1 MKRLSVRKK
10 LTLWITALMMTLV
23 CIVMA
28 FLFGVSS
35 RVAVQS
41 AQEQLESFVRG
52 NLTGITMENGALQF
66 ADSVQF
72 TRSGM
77 YLLVYNESGALLAGQ
92 TPLSYPATVSFENGL
107 IRPVSDEE
115 ADDVYLTLD
124 FWLPFGWDD
133 GVWVRGVVQQ
143 PELDDAMHRLL
154 DLSLLLLPL
163 VVLVS
168 GVGAYCIVRR
178 AFRPIDRIVAAA
190 GEISEGRDLS
200 RRIGLPPEKDE
211 ISQLA
216 AAFDQMFERLERA
229 FEAES
234 QFTSDA
240 SHELRT
246 PTAVILAQCRE
257 AEQHAQT
264 TEEYAEAVAVIH
276 RQADRISGLIGQLLQ
291 MTRMEQGTAKLS
303 AEQADLS
310 ELAEVVCE
318 EQCTVY
324 PDRDIR
330 TRLQPHVMAW
340 LDVTLMTRVLQNLL
354 ENACRYG
361 GEQITVEV
369 RQEQDEAVLS
379 VLDNGEGIPED
390 QQEKI
395 WKRFY
400 RCESSRS
407 GGQGTGLGLPMVAQ
421 ITAMHG
427 GTVTVSSTQGLGTRF
442 TVRFPVAPKNI

>member
-10 LTLWITALMMTLV
+10 LTLWITALMMALV
-23 CIVMA
+23 CIVLA

-52 NLTGITMENGALQF
+52 NLTSISMENGTLQF
-66 ADSVQF
+66 ADGFQF

-92 TPLSYPATVSFENGL
+92 TPLSYPASVPFENGL

-115 ADDVYLTLD
+115 EDDVYLTLD
-124 FWLPFGWDD
+124 FWLPFGWED

-163 VVLVS
+163 IVLVS

-200 RRIGLPPEKDE
+200 RRIGLPPGKDE

-234 QFTSDA
+234 RFTSDA

-264 TEEYAEAVAVIH
+264 TEDYAEAVAVIH
-276 RQADRISGLIGQLLQ
+276 RQADRISHLIAQLLQ
-291 MTRMEQGTAKLS
+291 MTRMEQGTAQIS
-303 AEQADLS
+303 PEQADLS

-324 PDRDIR
+324 PDRQIR
-330 TRLQPHVMAW
+330 TRLQLHVMAW
-340 LDVTLMTRVLQNLL
+340 FDVALMTRVLQNLL

-369 RQEQDEAVLS
+369 KQEQEQAVLT
-379 VLDNGEGIPED
+379 VFDNGLGIPED

-400 RCESSRS
+400 RCETARS
-407 GGQGTGLGLPMVAQ
+407 AGQGTGLGLPMVAQ
-421 ITAMHG
+421 ITALHG
-427 GTVTVSSTQGLGTRF
+427 GTVTVDSKPGWGTWF
-442 TVRFPVAPKNI
+442 TVRFPIGPKNI

>member
-41 AQEQLESFVRG
+41 AQEQLERFVRG
-52 NLTGITMENGALQF
+52 NLTGITIENGALQF

-133 GVWVRGVVQQ
+133 GVWVRGVVRQ

-190 GEISEGRDLS
+190 EEISEGCDLS
-200 RRIGLPPEKDE
+200 RRIGLPPGKDE

-234 QFTSDA
+234 QFASDA

-246 PTAVILAQCRE
+246 PT
-257 AEQHAQT
+257 
-264 TEEYAEAVAVIH
+264 AVIH

-340 LDVTLMTRVLQNLL
+340 FDVTLMTRVLQNLL

-421 ITAMHG
+421 IIAMHG
-427 GTVTVSSTQGLGTRF
+427 GTVTVNSTQGLGTRF
-442 TVRFPVAPKNI
+442 TVRFPEAPKNI

>member
-41 AQEQLESFVRG
+41 AQEQLERFVRG
-52 NLTGITMENGALQF
+52 NLTGITIENGALQF

-133 GVWVRGVVQQ
+133 GVWARGVVRQ

-190 GEISEGRDLS
+190 EEISEGCDLS
-200 RRIGLPPEKDE
+200 RRIGLPPGKDE

-234 QFTSDA
+234 QFASDA

-276 RQADRISGLIGQLLQ
+276 RQADRISGLIGQLL
-291 MTRMEQGTAKLS
+291 
-303 AEQADLS
+303 
-310 ELAEVVCE
+310 
-318 EQCTVY
+318 
-324 PDRDIR
+324 
-330 TRLQPHVMAW
+330 
-340 LDVTLMTRVLQNLL
+340 
-354 ENACRYG
+354 
-361 GEQITVEV
+361 
-369 RQEQDEAVLS
+369 
-379 VLDNGEGIPED
+379 
-390 QQEKI
+390 
-395 WKRFY
+395 
-400 RCESSRS
+400 
-407 GGQGTGLGLPMVAQ
+407 
-421 ITAMHG
+421 
-427 GTVTVSSTQGLGTRF
+427 
-442 TVRFPVAPKNI
+442 